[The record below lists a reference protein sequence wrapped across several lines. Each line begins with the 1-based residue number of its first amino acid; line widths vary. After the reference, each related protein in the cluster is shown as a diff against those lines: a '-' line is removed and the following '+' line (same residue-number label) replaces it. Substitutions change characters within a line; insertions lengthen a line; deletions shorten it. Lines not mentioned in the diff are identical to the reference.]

1 MVDTCYNLSRRVL
14 LHHMSTNLAGEV
26 CHGVIKTCKRL
37 LCGEELVDV
46 LHHIQV
52 RLKRFKSKSLCPPL
66 PFDT

>member
-1 MVDTCYNLSRRVL
+1 
-14 LHHMSTNLAGEV
+14 MSTNLAGEV

-52 RLKRFKSKSLCPPL
+52 RLKRFRSKSLCPPL